1 MRAAIVFLASSLCY
15 ATPTYNDVARIFSE
29 RCLGCHAASVK
40 MGSLNLETYDGFQ
53 QGGTHTS
60 LVVPGKSAESR
71 LYLLITGKAMPAMPM
86 DGGKL
91 TAEQIETVRAWI
103 DAGASPPLA
112 TARATGPNQDR
123 GRKGSFVDASAKA
136 PLANARGSEGQRTP
150 LLDTLDPDQSRDGNR
165 AVADAQG
172 SIQSRDRKGAPTPTS
187 QIFDLAFS
195 PDGKLLALASYR
207 DVRLIDASTKQQVAI
222 LGGHANAVRAVA
234 FSRDGRLL
242 AGAGGLPAR
251 SGEVLVW
258 DVAERKL
265 LHTLRGH
272 SDCIYGVAFSPDGH
286 TIATASYDKLVKLW
300 DIAAEKEIR
309 TYRDHIDS
317 VYAVSFTPDGKRLVS
332 GAADRTIKIWNV
344 ATGERLY
351 TFSEPQDGINT
362 LAIDPSGKF
371 VAAGGLDKSIRIWSL
386 GETGGTLLHSQIA
399 HEDAILRLAW
409 SSDGAELLSSSADRT
424 VKLFRAADLSE
435 LQLFR
440 EPDWVYGLQ
449 FAPNGKSFAIGRFDG
464 SLAITP

>member
-1 MRAAIVFLASSLCY
+1 MRAALVLVASSMCF
-15 ATPTYNDVARIFSE
+15 AAPTYTDVARIFSE

-91 TAEQIETVRAWI
+91 SAEQIETVRAWI
-103 DAGASPPLA
+103 DAGAA
-112 TARATGPNQDR
+112 GP
-123 GRKGSFVDASAKA
+123 V
-136 PLANARGSEGQRTP
+136 T
-150 LLDTLDPDQSRDGNR
+150 
-165 AVADAQG
+165 
-172 SIQSRDRKGAPTPTS
+172 
-187 QIFDLAFS
+187 QIFDLAYS
-195 PDGKLLALASYR
+195 GDGKLLALAGYR
-207 DVRLIDASTKQQVAI
+207 EVRLMDASTKQQVAV
-222 LGGHANAVRAVA
+222 LGGHASGVRAVA

-242 AGAGGLPAR
+242 AAAGGLPAR
-251 SGEVLVW
+251 SGEVRIW
-258 DVAERKL
+258 DVADRKL
-265 LHTLRGH
+265 LHILKGD
-272 SDCIYGVAFSPDGH
+272 SDCIYGVAFSPDGK

-300 DIAAEKEIR
+300 DVATEKEIR
-309 TYRDHIDS
+309 TYQDHIDA
-317 VYAVSFTPDGKRLVS
+317 VYAVAFTPDGQRLIS
-332 GAADRTIKIWNV
+332 GAADRTVKIWNV

-351 TFSEPQDGINT
+351 TLSEPQDGINT
-362 LAIDPSGKF
+362 IAIDPSGKF
-371 VAAGGLDKSIRIWSL
+371 LAAGGLDKSIRIWSL

-409 SSDGAELLSSSADRT
+409 SPDGAELLSSSADRT
-424 VKLFRAADLSE
+424 VKVFRATDLSE
-435 LQLFR
+435 LQSFR

-464 SLAITP
+464 SLTITK